1 MASKYERITDLYLQ
15 TAGEVATPE
24 AWPRFLTTACYNF
37 RLSFDRQ
44 ILLYAQRP
52 DATAVLP
59 IEGRQGWNQRFG
71 RWVNRGSKGIA
82 ILDSDGNGQAR
93 IKYYFDIADTH
104 EGRHPRP
111 VPIWTIRP
119 EQEQAIMETLENSF
133 GVLGNA
139 NTLGDALISAA
150 SNVMEDNFQ
159 DYLAQL
165 IYYKEGSFLEPLDEE
180 SLEAIFKPLLQNSI
194 GYMLL
199 VRCGIDPSAHFTPED
214 FSYISGFNTLQTL
227 NALGAATSDIS
238 QMCLSEI
245 ARTVLSLQRQQN
257 RTFEEPA
264 EKEYA
269 VAENQPER
277 SMNHDTDHIHE
288 AGGLSASEPSPAP
301 GTPDSPWE
309 VRIDA
314 PQIPAAEPESD
325 LHEPSDHGAAPRSSD
340 GDRGDSPEPTGADRQ
355 PDGADRGRD
364 GGTESRRP
372 DEMGGPDEQLPLSS
386 GGADSAGTDLRID
399 SELPPLLDE
408 RFIMA
413 ILENRDDDLKSPKKE
428 IQNFFREHYD
438 QIERANYLKS
448 V

>member
-37 RLSFDRQ
+37 RLSFDKQ

-82 ILDSDGNGQAR
+82 ILDSDSNGQAR
-93 IKYYFDIADTH
+93 IQYFFDIADTH

-111 VPIWTIRP
+111 VPIWTVRP
-119 EQEQAIMETLENSF
+119 EQEQAIMETLVNSF
-133 GVLGNA
+133 GVLGNT
-139 NTLGDALISAA
+139 NTLGDALLLAA
-150 SNVMEDNFQ
+150 SNAMEDNFQ

-180 SLEAIFKPLLQNSI
+180 SLETIFKPLLQNSI

-199 VRCGIDPSAHFTPED
+199 VRCGIDPGAYFQWED
-214 FSYISGFNTLQTL
+214 FSYISGFNTLQTI
-227 NALGAATSDIS
+227 NVLGTATSDIS

-245 ARTVLSLQRQQN
+245 ARTVLSLQRQEN

-264 EKEYA
+264 ENEYA
-269 VAENQPER
+269 VVENQTER

-288 AGGLSASEPSPAP
+288 AGGLSASQPSPAP
-301 GTPDSPWE
+301 GTTDSPWE

-314 PQIPAAEPESD
+314 PQIPDAEPERD
-325 LHEPSDHGAAPRSSD
+325 LHEPFDHGSAPQSPD
-340 GDRGDSPEPTGADRQ
+340 GDRGDSPEPGGADSQ
-355 PDGADRGRD
+355 PDGESGGGD
-364 GGTESRRP
+364 GGSESYRP
-372 DEMGGPDEQLPLSS
+372 NEMGGADEQLPLSS
-386 GGADSAGTDLRID
+386 GGADYAGIDLRI
-399 SELPPLLDE
+399 
-408 RFIMA
+408 A
-413 ILENRDDDLKSPKKE
+413 
-428 IQNFFREHYD
+428 
-438 QIERANYLKS
+438 
-448 V
+448 